1 MLDIVGSIVLI
12 LELIL
17 ISFIV
22 FYSYKNKIIFSKKN
36 LMYFTPV
43 FLICFTLYLTGVFYQ
58 DKTLNIFNIADSICY
73 AIYSFAFRVDKD
85 LVGLAVND
93 SLIFNVSFT
102 IAILLSGL
110 TMIYTVL
117 SLVKMNISN
126 YFNVQKKKRIN
137 ADIVLGYN

>member
-1 MLDIVGSIVLI
+1 
-12 LELIL
+12 
-17 ISFIV
+17 
-22 FYSYKNKIIFSKKN
+22 
-36 LMYFTPV
+36 MYFTPV

-58 DKTLNIFNIADSICY
+58 DKTLNIFNIADSICC

-85 LVGLAVND
+85 LVELAVND

-102 IAILLSGL
+102 IDILLSGL

-126 YFNVQKKKRIN
+126 YFNIQKKKRIN
-137 ADIVLGYN
+137 ADIILGYN